1 MLPSA
6 YSGDELDDFGEPL
19 TPSWSLL
26 KSPRTATIIPAP
38 MTFGQPFTGV
48 DLGPS
53 SMIEEG
59 LPGQLSQLGWRIEK
73 SPEVDFKSEG
83 REAPGARNSEIVGG
97 GALKVAEIV
106 RSNAGKG
113 RFPLTLGG
121 DHSISIGTLA
131 GMLSVYPDLGVIWV
145 DAHADLNTPA
155 MSGSGNMHGMPVGLC
170 TEGMMNDDEYEGIPG
185 LEWLAQE
192 PFKNR
197 LKPSNLVYVG
207 LRDVD
212 LPERAT
218 IKKKGIKYFS
228 MYDIDRLGIGRVM
241 EYAIRH
247 LTSSNPSR
255 PIHLSYDIDAIDPA
269 SAPATG
275 TAVRGGL
282 TYREAHFVAER
293 TANSGNLVGADIV
306 ELNPNLSDEKG
317 VAETTQM
324 GLAVVRSFMG
334 ESII

>member
-1 MLPSA
+1 MHSLP
-6 YSGDELDDFGEPL
+6 DDFL
-19 TPSWSLL
+19 HNTPSPYSSLRS
-26 KSPRTATIIPAP
+26 SPR
-38 MTFGQPFTGV
+38 
-48 DLGPS
+48 S
-53 SMIEEG
+53 S
-59 LPGQLSQLGWRIEK
+59 QT
-73 SPEVDFKSEG
+73 EG

-97 GALKVAEIV
+97 GAFKIAEIV
-106 RSNAGKG
+106 RENAKKG
-113 RFPLTLGG
+113 QFPLTLGG
-121 DHSISIGTLA
+121 DHSVSIGTLA
-131 GMLSVYPDLGVIWV
+131 GMLSAYPNLGVIWV
-145 DAHADLNTPA
+145 DAHADLNTPEI
-155 MSGSGNMHGMPVGLC
+155 SGSGNMHGMPVGLC
-170 TEGMMNDDEYEGIPG
+170 MKGLVDEDGYRNIPG
-185 LEWLAQE
+185 LSWLAEE

-218 IKKKGIKYFS
+218 IKRLGIKYFS
-228 MYDIDRLGIGRVM
+228 MYDIDRLGIGGVM
-241 EYAIRH
+241 DSAIRH
-247 LTSSNPSR
+247 LTSSNPAR

-293 TANSGNLVGADIV
+293 TANTGNLVGADIV
-306 ELNPNLSDEKG
+306 ELNPSLSDKEG